1 MLNNN
6 NFLIHFNP
14 IIYYLFFFFLISNIY
29 DFDFLLSVR
38 LVCAAMSLC
47 LHFQIFF
54 FNLNQHLLHCSWD
67 MNSAIRHINRNQNSN
82 SDFIIIFLLFSIFN
96 FQQNKWYQ
104 NAHLVRIFILI
115 YKSKSLVEYHLS
127 FLL

>member
-38 LVCAAMSLC
+38 LVCAAMSPV
-47 LHFQIFF
+47 FAFSNFF
-54 FNLNQHLLHCSWD
+54 FLFKPAPIALFMGHEQCNQ
-67 MNSAIRHINRNQNSN
+67 A
-82 SDFIIIFLLFSIFN
+82 
-96 FQQNKWYQ
+96 
-104 NAHLVRIFILI
+104 
-115 YKSKSLVEYHLS
+115 YKP
-127 FLL
+127 